1 MTIYEE
7 LKPIV
12 EKYGYQDVRDAVD
25 EMWEEYEE
33 VEAYEEELEPYD
45 DERFGC
51 HDDMGFNPYM
61 GCYDYD
67 C

>member
-1 MTIYEE
+1 MTIYDE

-33 VEAYEEELEPYD
+33 VEAYEEPYD
-45 DERFGC
+45 EC
-51 HDDMGFNPYM
+51 GFDPYM
-61 GCYDYD
+61 GCYSYD

>member
-33 VEAYEEELEPYD
+33 VEAHEEPYD
-45 DERFGC
+45 EC
-51 HDDMGFNPYM
+51 GFDPYM
-61 GCYDYD
+61 GCYSYD